1 MEAMCV
7 LITCF
12 ISYCRYV
19 FAVSL
24 PLFELVHHVIVSLS
38 ILFYGFVIY
47 FYKTQQ
53 KPSKYLF
60 YLLVFSYIA
69 VLFTSQGQH
78 RFHKNLTFARFQFH
92 VNC

>member
-24 PLFELVHHVIVSLS
+24 PLFELVHHVIVLWS
-38 ILFYGFVIY
+38 FYGFVIY
-47 FYKTQQ
+47 FYITQQ
-53 KPSKYLF
+53 KRSKYLF